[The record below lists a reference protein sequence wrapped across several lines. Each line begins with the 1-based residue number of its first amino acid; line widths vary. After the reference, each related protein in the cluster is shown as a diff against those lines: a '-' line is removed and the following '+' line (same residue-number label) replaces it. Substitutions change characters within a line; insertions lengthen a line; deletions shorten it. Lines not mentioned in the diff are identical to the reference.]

1 MKQQD
6 PSNYRS
12 AIWCRL
18 LDLMKIYWRLDIAG
32 SGCFTVAVGF
42 ATVPLASPCN
52 AVITEMTQVFLSWQ
66 PTCRA
71 ASKGI
76 KTRYSLYGYAKGL
89 ARNYLASTDS

>member
-1 MKQQD
+1 MHESLKQQD

-42 ATVPLASPCN
+42 ATVLAVLRCDYRNNPS
-52 AVITEMTQVFLSWQ
+52 LSVMA
-66 PTCRA
+66 T
-71 ASKGI
+71 
-76 KTRYSLYGYAKGL
+76 
-89 ARNYLASTDS
+89 N